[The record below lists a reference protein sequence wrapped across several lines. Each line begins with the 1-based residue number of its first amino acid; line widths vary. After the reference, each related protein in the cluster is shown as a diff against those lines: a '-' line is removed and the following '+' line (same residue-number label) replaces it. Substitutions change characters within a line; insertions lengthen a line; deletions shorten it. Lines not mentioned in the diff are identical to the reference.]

1 VKYAGIDIGTTG
13 IKALVVEESGKILDR
28 FDHPLKVY
36 NPRPA
41 WSEQDPQDWWEG
53 VNDILRFISN
63 KYKIDS
69 IGLSGQMHS
78 LVALDKDGNVV
89 RPAILWNDQ
98 RTTKE
103 CQEATQILGGERKVI
118 SEVGNPILEGFT
130 LGKILWVRKNE
141 PDNFKKIKHIM
152 MPKDYIAYMLTG
164 EIGTEWS
171 DASGTACYDVK
182 SRKWDLKVL
191 KSLEIDEEL
200 FPPISK
206 SYSPRSMLKTSLEK
220 TFRWKDVKI
229 ICGGADN
236 AVSALGIGVFNPGDC
251 MVSVGTSGT
260 VLGVTSSTEPDLEGK
275 LHYFNHVVDGTSYY
289 MGVMLSATSS
299 FDWARKM
306 VATNDSLEKI
316 EEMAKNT
323 TPGSKGLIFLPYLNG
338 ERTPHRDP
346 HARGVIFGISSLS
359 EKADIIRSVIEGVTF
374 GLRDSFELVK
384 KRVDVKS
391 AKITGGGSNNLE
403 WVKIIASNFKI
414 PVEIPE
420 INEGGAYG
428 AAMLAAVGNGKKI
441 EEVSKWIKVKE
452 TVDPVSEWMNFY
464 DEWFLEYKKL
474 YDDLKQRFY
483 EIDLLDK
490 NMI

>member
-1 VKYAGIDIGTTG
+1 MNYVGIDIGTTG
-13 IKALVVEESGKILDR
+13 IKALVVEENGKIMDR
-28 FDHPLKVY
+28 FDSPLKVY
-36 NPRPA
+36 SPRPA
-41 WSEQDPQDWWEG
+41 WSEQNPQDWWEG
-53 VNDILRFISN
+53 VIDILGSISR
-63 KYKIDS
+63 KYRINS

-78 LVALDKDGNVV
+78 LVALDEDGNVV

-103 CQEATQILGGERKVI
+103 CHEATQILGGERNVI

-141 PDNFKKIKHIM
+141 PDNFRKIKYVM

-182 SRKWDLKVL
+182 SRKWNLKVL
-191 KSLEIDEEL
+191 NSLEINPRL
-200 FPPISK
+200 FPSISK
-206 SYSPRSMLKTSLEK
+206 SYALRGMLKASFAKE
-220 TFRWKDVKI
+220 FGWKDVKV

-236 AVSALGIGVFNPGDC
+236 AVSALGIGVFKPDDC

-275 LHYFNHVVDGTSYY
+275 LHYFNHILDDASYY

-299 FDWARKM
+299 FDWARKL

-316 EEMAKNT
+316 EEMIKGSA
-323 TPGSKGLIFLPYLNG
+323 PGARGLIFLPYMNG

-346 HARGVIFGISSLS
+346 HARGVIFGISLLS
-359 EKADIIRSVIEGVTF
+359 EKADIMRSVMEGVAF

-384 KRVDVKS
+384 KRINVKNV
-391 AKITGGGSNNLE
+391 KIVGGGSNNLE
-403 WVKIIASNFKI
+403 WVKIIASNFKVPI
-414 PVEIPE
+414 EIPE

-428 AAMLAAVGNGKKI
+428 SAMLAAIGNG
-441 EEVSKWIKVKE
+441 ESFEDVSKWVKVKRMVE
-452 TVDPVSEWMNFY
+452 PEKAWTEFY
-464 DEWFLEYKKL
+464 DTWYHEYKAL
-474 YDDLKQRFY
+474 YFDLKERF
-483 EIDLLDK
+483 EEVDK
-490 NMI
+490 

>member
-1 VKYAGIDIGTTG
+1 MKYAGIDIGTTG
-13 IKALVVEESGKILDR
+13 IKALVVEENGKILDL
-28 FDHPLKVY
+28 FDRSLKVY

-41 WSEQDPQDWWEG
+41 WSEQKPQDWWEG
-53 VNDILRFISN
+53 VTDILKSISH

-103 CQEATQILGGERKVI
+103 CQEATQILGGERNVI

-130 LGKILWVRKNE
+130 LGKILWMRKNE
-141 PDNFKKIKHIM
+141 PDNFKRIKRIM
-152 MPKDYIAYMLTG
+152 MPKDYIAYLLTG

-182 SRKWDLKVL
+182 SKKWDLKVL
-191 KSLEIDEEL
+191 KSLEIDEGL

-206 SYSPRSMLKTSLEK
+206 SYSLRGMLKASLAK
-220 TFRWKDVKI
+220 DLGWKDVKVV
-229 ICGGADN
+229 CGGADN
-236 AVSALGIGVFNPGDC
+236 AVSALGIGVFRPGDC

-260 VLGVTSSTEPDLEGK
+260 VVGVTSSTEPDLEGK

-289 MGVMLSATSS
+289 MGVMLSATGS

-316 EEMAKNT
+316 EEMVRNT
-323 TPGSKGLIFLPYLNG
+323 APGSKGLIFLPYLNG

-359 EKADIIRSVIEGVTF
+359 EKADIMRSVIEGVTF

-384 KRVDVKS
+384 KRVDMKSVKM
-391 AKITGGGSNNLE
+391 TGGGSNNLE
-403 WVKIIASNFKI
+403 WVKIIASNFKVPI
-414 PVEIPE
+414 EIPE

-428 AAMLAAVGNGKKI
+428 AAMLAAVGSGKKF
-441 EEVSKWIKVKE
+441 EEVSKWIKVKN
-452 TVDPVSEWMNFY
+452 TVEPEKTWSEFY
-464 DEWFLEYKKL
+464 DSWYYEYKGL
-474 YDDLKQRFY
+474 YNDLKERFKAT
-483 EIDLLDK
+483 DK
-490 NMI
+490 

>member
-1 VKYAGIDIGTTG
+1 MKYAGIDIGTTG
-13 IKALVVEESGKILDR
+13 IKALVVEENGKILDR
-28 FDHPLKVY
+28 FDRPLKVY

-41 WSEQDPQDWWEG
+41 WSDQKPQDWWEG
-53 VNDILRFISN
+53 VMDILGSISH

-78 LVALDKDGNVV
+78 LVALDKGGNVV

-103 CQEATQILGGERKVI
+103 CKEATQILGGERNVI

-130 LGKILWVRKNE
+130 LGKILWLRKNE
-141 PDNFKKIKHIM
+141 PDNFKRIKHIM

-191 KSLEIDEEL
+191 KSLEIDEGL
-200 FPPISK
+200 FPPVSK
-206 SYSPRSMLKTSLEK
+206 SYSSRGMLKASLEK
-220 TFRWKDVKI
+220 TFGWKDVKI

-289 MGVMLSATSS
+289 MGVMLSATGS

-306 VATNDSLEKI
+306 VATDDSLEKI
-316 EEMAKNT
+316 EEMVKSSV
-323 TPGSKGLIFLPYLNG
+323 PGSKGLIFLPYLNG

-359 EKADIIRSVIEGVTF
+359 EKADIMRSVIEGVTF

-403 WVKIIASNFKI
+403 WVKIIASNFKVPI
-414 PVEIPE
+414 EIPE

-428 AAMLAAVGNGKKI
+428 AAMLAAVGNGKKF
-441 EEVSKWIKVKE
+441 EEVSKWIKVKN
-452 TVDPVSEWMNFY
+452 TVEPEQTWSEFY
-464 DEWFLEYKKL
+464 DSWYYEYKGL
-474 YDDLKQRFY
+474 YNDLKERFK
-483 EIDLLDK
+483 EIDLK
-490 NMI
+490 S

>member
-13 IKALVVEESGKILDR
+13 IKALVVEENGKILER
-28 FDHPLKVY
+28 FDRRLKVY
-36 NPRPA
+36 SPRPA
-41 WSEQDPQDWWEG
+41 WSEQKPQDWWKG
-53 VNDILRFISN
+53 VMDILKSISH
-63 KYKIDS
+63 KYRIDS

-78 LVALDKDGNVV
+78 LVALDENGNVV

-103 CQEATQILGGERKVI
+103 CQEATRILGGEHNVI

-141 PDNFKKIKHIM
+141 PYNFKRIKHIM

-164 EIGTEWS
+164 KIGTEWS
-171 DASGTACYDVK
+171 DASGTACYDIK
-182 SRKWDLKVL
+182 SREWDLKVL
-191 KSLEIDEEL
+191 KSLEIEEEL

-206 SYSPRSMLKTSLEK
+206 SYSLRGVLKTSLEK
-220 TFRWKDVKI
+220 TFGWKNVKI

-236 AVSALGIGVFNPGDC
+236 AVSALGIGVFSPGDC

-260 VLGVTSSTEPDLEGK
+260 VLGVTSSTAPDLEGK
-275 LHYFNHVVDGTSYY
+275 LHYFNHVVDGVSYY
-289 MGVMLSATSS
+289 MGVMLSATGS

-306 VATNDSLEKI
+306 VAPNDSLEKI
-316 EEMAKNT
+316 EEMVKNT
-323 TPGSKGLIFLPYLNG
+323 VPGSKGLIFLPYLNG

-359 EKADIIRSVIEGVTF
+359 KKADIMRSVIEGVTF

-414 PVEIPE
+414 PIEIPE

-428 AAMLAAVGNGKKI
+428 AAMLAAVGNGKKF
-441 EEVSKWIKVKE
+441 EEVSKWNKVKNIVE
-452 TVDPVSEWMNFY
+452 PERTWSEFY
-464 DEWFLEYKKL
+464 DSWYFEFKGL
-474 YDDLKQRFY
+474 YNDLKERFKA
-483 EIDLLDK
+483 IDY
-490 NMI
+490 